1 LKAMFKK
8 YLPIILLVLILIYSG
23 YELYRLADSFTQSEI
38 ERNGK
43 GYVSDEVW
51 YVSSARNILIKI
63 FHVEPRNPI
72 NYSAT
77 IITNT
82 TPSRGYVN
90 SLAARYGVNVV
101 DWNYKELKNAFYVE
115 SSSKENLILFIEEI
129 RSEYGIIDVVYGW
142 RLPDHDNI
150 QNYMNTEHPP
160 LGKYLIAFSIY
171 LFGDYPTYWRYPS
184 IASGILLLVLIY
196 LITLKITGNHYLSL
210 LVTLLASFDQLFRVM
225 AAIAMLDIFVALF
238 TALAVLLLL
247 HRKIYL
253 SILVAAL
260 ASTFKFS
267 GLFIAIPITIIF
279 LRYELRNR
287 GINFKVFSIGLI
299 YSITI
304 IALTAI
310 IIQVLTAVPLI
321 MGIGFSNWAQATI
334 GSFKWHTSVKC
345 TGAKCPIS
353 AAPWDWM
360 LGINGFAVYFF
371 TLESKAIAIGNPI
384 VWPIVFGITL
394 LFIPAYKVSRKSGW
408 PILILYGLLAG
419 YVLLWIIGGRTQ
431 YSFYAIQLLPYVYM
445 SLIIIPYDLL
455 WYREKALMVI
465 NKWIRGL
472 KEIWRLLIKIL
483 L

>member
-1 LKAMFKK
+1 MFKK
-8 YLPIILLVLILIYSG
+8 YLPIILLVLIIIYNG
-23 YELYRLADSFTQSEI
+23 YELYRLADSFTQSEL
-38 ERNGK
+38 ERHGK

-63 FHVEPRNPI
+63 FHVEPRNPL

-82 TPSRGYVN
+82 TPSKGYVN
-90 SLAARYGVNVV
+90 SLATRYDVNVV
-101 DWNYKELKNAFYVE
+101 DWNYRELKNAFYVE
-115 SSSKENLILFIEEI
+115 SSSKENLLLFIEEI
-129 RSEYGIIDVVYGW
+129 QREYGIIDVVYGW

-160 LGKYLIAFSIY
+160 FGKYLIALSIY

-184 IASGILLLVLIY
+184 IVSGVLLLVLIY
-196 LITLKITGNHYLSL
+196 LITLKISGNHYLSL

-225 AAIAMLDIFVALF
+225 ASIAMLDIFVALF
-238 TALAVLLLL
+238 TALTVLLLV
-247 HRKIYL
+247 HKRFYL
-253 SILVAAL
+253 SILSAAL

-267 GLFIAIPITIIF
+267 GLFIAIPIAIIF
-279 LRYELRNR
+279 LRHELKSR
-287 GINFKVFSIGLI
+287 GISFKLFAIDLVYLVTLTGLI
-299 YSITI
+299 TMVVQVIS
-304 IALTAI
+304 AI
-310 IIQVLTAVPLI
+310 PLI
-321 MGIGFSNWAQATI
+321 MGMGFSSWAQETL
-334 GSFKWHTSVKC
+334 GSFRWHTSVKC
-345 TGAKCPIS
+345 IGAKCPVS

-371 TLESKAIAIGNPI
+371 TQESKAIAIGNPI
-384 VWPIVFGITL
+384 IWPIVFGITL

-419 YVLLWIIGGRTQ
+419 YILLWIIGGRTQ

-445 SLIIIPYDLL
+445 SLVIIPHDLL
-455 WYREKALMVI
+455 WRREKALMVI
-465 NKWIRGL
+465 SKWIKGFN
-472 KEIWRLLIKIL
+472 EIWKLLVKIL

>member
-1 LKAMFKK
+1 MKMMFKK
-8 YLPIILLVLILIYSG
+8 YLPIILLVIILIYSG
-23 YELYRLADSFTQSEI
+23 YELYRMADSFTQSEI

-63 FHVEPRNPI
+63 FHIEPRNPL

-77 IITNT
+77 IITNI

-90 SLAARYGVNVV
+90 SLAARYGVVIV

-115 SSSKENLILFIEEI
+115 SSSKENLTLFIEEI
-129 RSEYGIIDVVYGW
+129 RRGYGIIDIVYGW

-184 IASGILLLVLIY
+184 IVSGLLLLILIY
-196 LITLKITGNHYLSL
+196 LITLKIAGNHYLSL

-225 AAIAMLDIFVALF
+225 ASIAMLDIFVALF
-238 TALAVLLLL
+238 TALAVLLLIN
-247 HRKIYL
+247 RRFYL
-253 SILVAAL
+253 SILSAAL
-260 ASTFKFS
+260 ASAFKFS
-267 GLFIAIPITIIF
+267 GLFIVIPIAIIF
-279 LRYELRNR
+279 LRHELRNR

-299 YSITI
+299 YLVSIS
-304 IALTAI
+304 ALITM
-310 IIQVLTAVPLI
+310 IIQVLSAIPLI
-321 MGIGFSNWAQATI
+321 MGIGFSNWAQATM

-345 TGAKCPIS
+345 IGAKCPIS

-384 VWPIVFGITL
+384 VWPIVFGTTL

-419 YVLLWIIGGRTQ
+419 YILLWIIGGRTQ

-445 SLIIIPYDLL
+445 SLVIIPYDLL
-455 WYREKALMVI
+455 WHREKALTVI
-465 NKWIRGL
+465 NKWIKGF
-472 KEIWRLLIKIL
+472 KEIWKLLIKIL